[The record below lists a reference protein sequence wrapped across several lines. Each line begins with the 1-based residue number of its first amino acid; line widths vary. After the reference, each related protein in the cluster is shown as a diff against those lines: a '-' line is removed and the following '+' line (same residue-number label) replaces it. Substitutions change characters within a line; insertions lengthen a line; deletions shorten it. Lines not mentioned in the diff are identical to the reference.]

1 MANQADLPLDK
12 QWEQISR
19 AAIPKALEITAQ
31 TTATMAQ
38 EFIPIKSGDLR
49 RSQEIEVYENGVE
62 LNYGEN
68 LPYAKRQY
76 YGPVNHL
83 ADSQGRPGRMV
94 NYLSGSS
101 RNDSEANYA
110 KAYEEAKAANALTL
124 FQQGGANDPRWIH
137 RVILSK
143 KKSKTLSKVFVNALK
158 GT

>member
-1 MANQADLPLDK
+1 
-12 QWEQISR
+12 
-19 AAIPKALEITAQ
+19 
-31 TTATMAQ
+31 MAQ

-62 LNYGEN
+62 LTYGEN
-68 LPYAKRQY
+68 LPYSKRQY

-143 KKSKTLSKVFVNALK
+143 KKSRTLSKVFVNALK